1 LLQSI
6 KQIHMH
12 ERMGLDVNASD
23 GIVYNKLL
31 LERILTHFEG
41 FNCAISEVSLKFSL
55 SDI

>member
-1 LLQSI
+1 
-6 KQIHMH
+6 MH